1 AGIDEWVL
9 VTRDSA
15 ARIAPGS
22 ENRPIDALVVGIID
36 TVNVENRLIYSKKDD
51 PYR

>member
-1 AGIDEWVL
+1 
-9 VTRDSA
+9 
-15 ARIAPGS
+15 
-22 ENRPIDALVVGIID
+22 IID

>member
-1 AGIDEWVL
+1 MMEEGSGKKTNDTERMT
-9 VTRDSA
+9 VT
-15 ARIAPGS
+15 
-22 ENRPIDALVVGIID
+22 NYQLIDALVVGIID

>member
-1 AGIDEWVL
+1 
-9 VTRDSA
+9 
-15 ARIAPGS
+15 
-22 ENRPIDALVVGIID
+22 LVVGIID